1 MPIPKKKDPASK
13 LKLGDYV
20 EVLVPLGKDEDGN
33 ARYETGIIARGS
45 LSDEAWK
52 KTKADAGDR
61 LLKSVESEKRPAS
74 QSVDVEGDSIRFRDA
89 EGRIVIV
96 PRGNTPD
103 REWQKSLLEARKR
116 DTFEGATYNGESFG
130 RQKGV
135 TGSEVGSKLGAEGQ
149 QVDPRERPSGGAGLV
164 KQGLQRLVTGQLTPQ
179 VGASVQRLEPVPVG
193 MKMLEPVEV
202 PPYQPEMPSTTTGA
216 SPASASTLANSVKER
231 LKQGPTVDLTGRQEQ
246 LAEIA
251 ATAPEATMNMPEMN
265 ISGVMD
271 MPEMDLR
278 AATDFPGKPS
288 PSLTDLAGAAGNTLL
303 DKTKAAVGTSDEA
316 RFMLGGLPPDATP
329 EQRANFEQWK
339 TSNAY
344 AASPADAMRKLGQQT
359 HGAPPGSQLNQ
370 LQSQAIRPGESP
382 APPAPGQPP
391 SPTGSASMSMSA
403 RVPGRS
409 GGGGANLS
417 ALDQAA
423 KDAERAMLRGAE
435 AEGAAGRERI
445 AARADMMKR
454 REELAAAEVRAQ
466 TRLREEED
474 RVNNAYMQTLDEIS
488 KKREIDPNH
497 FWNTRSDGQKALMV
511 IGSFL
516 AGIGGKDPSAQIN
529 QMIQQDIATQRE
541 NFEMARQ
548 GARDRASGLNTIYG
562 RLRQRGMD
570 EKEAFAA
577 SRALMGEQMASQLED
592 IADRAVDPVAKS
604 KAQLAAANM
613 RMNVEKTKS
622 DITLQAAQTAHLR
635 NQDEMARIKM
645 SASMAAG
652 PKQKEESPGT
662 RSEVAKIDMAL
673 SSIDQLLEDVKKTN
687 PARQAIDAQVQ
698 LIRGVLPESMSR
710 AFDQLFPDV
719 AQREARAAEVGST
732 ATKAVAGEA
741 LSGEERKEARANVP
755 RPGLTQNNTAALVEM
770 KNQLIAK
777 RKSLEGTR
785 FTVGTTSAIPEQVG
799 P

>member
-1 MPIPKKKDPASK
+1 MPISKTKKDPASK

-33 ARYETGIIARGS
+33 VRYETGLIARGS

-96 PRGNTPD
+96 PRGNTSD

-149 QVDPRERPSGGAGLV
+149 QVDPRERSSGGAGLV
-164 KQGLQRLVTGQLTPQ
+164 KQGLQQLVTGQLTPQ

-288 PSLTDLAGAAGNTLL
+288 PSLMDLAGAAGSTLL

-329 EQRANFEQWK
+329 EQRASFEQWK

-359 HGAPPGSQLNQ
+359 LGAPPGSQLNQ
-370 LQSQAIRPGESP
+370 LQSQAIQPGEAP
-382 APPAPGQPP
+382 ATPAPGQPP

-409 GGGGANLS
+409 GGGANLS

-423 KDAERAMLRGAE
+423 KDAESAMLRGAE

-454 REELAAAEVRAQ
+454 REELAAAEARAQ

-548 GARDRASGLNTIYG
+548 GARDRAAGLNTIYG

-577 SRALMGEQMASQLED
+577 SRALMGEQMAAQLED

-635 NQDEMARIKM
+635 NQDMMERIKM

-652 PKQKEESPGT
+652 PKQKEMQATLSKELQGLNDALASVRQMRADAGGGFLDRLKVAVSEKSPVGGIVAPGQ
-662 RSEVAKIDMAL
+662 VAKGRDF
-673 SSIDQLLEDVKKTN
+673 
-687 PARQAIDAQVQ
+687 
-698 LIRGVLPESMSR
+698 RGR
-710 AFDQLFPDV
+710 AFQLMTELARGALQPAEMARLEKIIPQNINPMEDPDEFLQMTENFI
-719 AQREARAAEVGST
+719 AEQIARRQEAYRG
-732 ATKAVAGEA
+732 AGPDTR
-741 LSGEERKEARANVP
+741 GESAGGQGGAR
-755 RPGLTQNNTAALVEM
+755 
-770 KNQLIAK
+770 
-777 RKSLEGTR
+777 
-785 FTVGTTSAIPEQVG
+785 
-799 P
+799 